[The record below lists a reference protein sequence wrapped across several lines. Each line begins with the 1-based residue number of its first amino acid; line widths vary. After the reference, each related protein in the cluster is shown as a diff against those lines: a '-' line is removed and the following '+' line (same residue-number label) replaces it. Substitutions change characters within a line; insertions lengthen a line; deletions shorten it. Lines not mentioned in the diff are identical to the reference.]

1 MGRILGAILSTA
13 LAILALYGGPSEAQE
28 CSHGKITGRCRD
40 IGLIRSVKQNGYNLS
55 SDGLVLWVEQG
66 YLPRERARAL
76 LRRIDKGIEDIEAF
90 LGVEFDSE
98 VYGQNRIEYFVHGRR
113 TRSHTLTGSSPR
125 KYLHPVVLLSQAKSG
140 RTPYL
145 AETVKIIAWDWGS
158 RWLFNGLSIH
168 LNDALSGYP
177 AFPNFGDPLDD
188 MAAAALGGRSAAT
201 GQALNLVG
209 RNGVPKL
216 DNRRLRRMFYV
227 LSGSFVGHLVRAA
240 GISKIMEVYP
250 IKDTEAAILA
260 VTGKSVEAWKE
271 EWMGTLGR

>member
-1 MGRILGAILSTA
+1 MGRTLRFLFSVAFGIVA
-13 LAILALYGGPSEAQE
+13 LQAAPSDAQE
-28 CSHGKITGRCRD
+28 CRHGKITGRCRD
-40 IGLIRSVKQNGYNLS
+40 IRLIQSIKQNGYNLS
-55 SDGLVLWVEQG
+55 SDSLVLWVEQG

-76 LRRIDKGIEDIEAF
+76 FRRIDKGIEDIEAF

-98 VYGQNRIEYFVHGRR
+98 IYGQEWIEYFVHGRR
-113 TRSHTLTGSSPR
+113 ARSHTLTGSSPR
-125 KYLHPVVLLSQAKSG
+125 KYLHPVVLLSQAKRR

-158 RWLFNGLSIH
+158 RWLFNGLSVH

-188 MAAAALGGRSAAT
+188 MAAAALGEGSPVT
-201 GQALNLVG
+201 GQALELVG

-216 DNRRLRRMFYV
+216 DNQRVRRMFYV

-250 IKDTEAAILA
+250 IKDTASAILA
-260 VTGKSVEAWKE
+260 VTGKSVAAWKE
-271 EWMGTLGR
+271 EWMRTLGR